1 LPNLQIKMTIQW
13 YGHSCFKI
21 STKPE
26 GRGSGEDVVIFTD
39 PFGREVGLRPPQG
52 KADVVTV
59 SHDHFDHNNSSAL
72 KGEPAV
78 LDLPGEYSIKGVSI
92 KGVNSFHDKTQGA
105 ERGLNTIFVFESEG
119 IRVCHLGDLAMSLDK
134 KQLEEINGVDVL
146 MVPVG
151 GPYSLLAKEAEGVV
165 GQIEPKI
172 VLPMHY
178 HTPGNKLKLEDEKKF
193 CKEIGT
199 CPREKM
205 PKLIL
210 KKKDLEEE
218 KTQVVLMEAVNS

>member
-1 LPNLQIKMTIQW
+1 MTIQW

-39 PFGREVGLRPPQG
+39 PYNKEIGLRPPQG
-52 KADVVTV
+52 RADIVTV
-59 SHDHFDHNNSSAL
+59 SHNHFDHNNAEAL
-72 KGEPAV
+72 RGEPAV

-92 KGVNSFHDKTQGA
+92 KGVNSFHDKKEGA
-105 ERGLNTIFVFESEG
+105 EKGLNTIFVFESEG
-119 IRVCHLGDLAMSLDK
+119 IRFCHLGDLAHALDK
-134 KQLEEINGVDVL
+134 KQLEEINGVDIL
-146 MVPVG
+146 AIPVG
-151 GPYSLLAKEAEGVV
+151 GRFSLNGKEAKAVV
-165 GQIEPKI
+165 DQVEPKV

-178 HTPGNKLKLEDEKKF
+178 KIRGSKFQGEDEKSF
-193 CKEIGT
+193 CKEIEI

-210 KKKDLEEE
+210 KKKDLENE
-218 KTQVVLMEAVNS
+218 KIQVFLMEAC

>member
-1 LPNLQIKMTIQW
+1 MTIQW
-13 YGHSCFKI
+13 YGHACFKI

-39 PFGREVGLRPPQG
+39 PFGKEVGLRPPQG
-52 KADVVTV
+52 RADIVTV
-59 SHDHFDHNNSSAL
+59 SHDHFDHNNSAAL
-72 KGEPAV
+72 RGEPAV

-92 KGVNSFHDKTQGA
+92 KGVNSFHDKKEGA

-119 IRVCHLGDLAMSLDK
+119 IRFCHLGDLATMLDK
-134 KQLEEINGVDVL
+134 KQLEEINGVDIL
-146 MVPVG
+146 AVPVG
-151 GPYSLLAKEAEGVV
+151 GPFSLMSKDAKAVV
-165 GQIEPKI
+165 DQVEPKI

-193 CKEIGT
+193 CKEIGI

-205 PKLIL
+205 PKIIL
-210 KKKDLEEE
+210 KKKDLESE
-218 KTQVVLMEAVNS
+218 KIQVILMEAVNS